1 MSDVAQN
8 LIALLKSDTTVQ
20 KWAGGRF
27 REDHVPQHFFKGPAT
42 EPFVWLGLRQTTDHG
57 TLGDANG
64 ASPDELVF
72 DLECVAGKQ
81 YDGKALAAAVRA
93 KLNNYRGTMLDQT
106 AKGIFVRDQDNDYI
120 PKATGGDN
128 GLFVSAYDVQVWV

>member
-20 KWAGGRF
+20 KYAAGRF
-27 REDHVPQHFFKGPAT
+27 REDHVPQHVFQGRQT
-42 EPFVWLGLRQTTDHG
+42 EPFVWLGMRQATRHE
-57 TLGDANG
+57 TLDSSVGETA
-64 ASPDELVF
+64 PETIF
-72 DLECVAGKQ
+72 DIECVAGDQ
-81 YDGKALAAAVRA
+81 FAGKALATAVSA
-93 KLNNYRGTMLDQT
+93 KLSCYRGTMSDLT

-128 GLFVSAYDVQVWV
+128 GLFVAAYDVQVWV